1 VQECCTKVL
10 QKLAPEILQNVPPD
24 HMSVYF
30 KDRNVTKPVGRIL
43 QALVLLG
50 REHFIGPL
58 SEHLHN
64 TIQSREVVSAF
75 WIVVNPVRV
84 LENPL
89 NTPVKQA
96 VLQASTSF
104 TARVEEVV
112 RMLHGRTTIQAAIF
126 IPAVLEVLHTYAE
139 YKSAFETWVD
149 LTVVDKYDRMRRA
162 IILLRSAYM
171 ECRDEADPL
180 ALNLLNDMMYIMYF
194 MDLLDSLYPGRFHG
208 NNGDDNNNLIPY

>member
-1 VQECCTKVL
+1 MLE
-10 QKLAPEILQNVPPD
+10 KLAPEILQNMPPD
-24 HMSVYF
+24 QMAGYF

-58 SEHLHN
+58 SEHLHS
-64 TIQSREVVSAF
+64 TIKSREVVSAF
-75 WIVVNPVRV
+75 WIVVNPERV

-96 VLQASTSF
+96 VLQASTTF

-112 RMLHGRTTIQAAIF
+112 RMLHGRTTIEAGIF

-139 YKSAFETWVD
+139 YKSAFETWVNS
-149 LTVVDKYDRMRRA
+149 TVVDKYDRMRRA
-162 IILLRSAYM
+162 IILMRSAYM
-171 ECRDEADPL
+171 ECRDEAAPQ

-194 MDLLDSLYPGRFHG
+194 MEILESLYPGRFD
-208 NNGDDNNNLIPY
+208 NNNADDNNNLIPY